1 MVLLLRDFKQSLFF
15 GAKMH
20 ITMLIK
26 NNQDEVV
33 QCVIDDSFKSDF
45 EAMGFVDH
53 DSKIKSKPK
62 AKVTKAKADA

>member
-1 MVLLLRDFKQSLFF
+1 
-15 GAKMH
+15 MH